1 VGLLLF
7 ASGLCAL
14 VYQVAWLREFRLVFG
29 ASTAATAAVLAV
41 FIGGL
46 GAGGLLLGPR
56 ADRSP
61 RPLALYGALELG
73 AALLAALS
81 PLFLYLVRTVYVEL
95 GAAHGWDFS
104 QARAS
109 RCSGCFRARRPHLAH
124 GRGHARRCGRS
135 GGGRGRGPPSAGR
148 ALRTEHARRGGGL
161 LARGFHP
168 ARSLRHAQDVVE
180 CNRAR
185 CLCGALCIGLVEA
198 VGRSRRS
205 PG

>member
-1 VGLLLF
+1 VSRPITPTRVGLLLF

-95 GAAHGWDFS
+95 GGS
-104 QARAS
+104 AR
-109 RCSGCFRARRPHLAH
+109 L
-124 GRGHARRCGRS
+124 
-135 GGGRGRGPPSAGR
+135 
-148 ALRTEHARRGGGL
+148 
-161 LARGFHP
+161 
-168 ARSLRHAQDVVE
+168 
-180 CNRAR
+180 
-185 CLCGALCIGLVEA
+185 
-198 VGRSRRS
+198 
-205 PG
+205 